1 MKRILSLKKK
11 PSNTTETQQLELK
24 IDRFPEKDRNFSK
37 GGRSFYFFDF
47 DDNLAILP
55 TPIYVFHKT
64 DQHQLKLSSDEFA
77 QVSTSLGCFGPYK
90 DYYVDFCDLRGSF
103 RNFRDHRLSLKGRI
117 LGEQQSFVKDVQQAL
132 RVSEALWKGPSWSCF
147 YHAVFNQ
154 RPISMI
160 TARGHR
166 SETLKQGIR
175 VMVEHGYLPCEPNY
189 LSIFPVSHP
198 KVRVRLGGGESEYS
212 VPHLKRAAI
221 RASVETAFQTYGF
234 SPFHRFGM
242 SDDDPKNLKFIYDEM
257 VELKRSYPRNSFFVI
272 STHKG
277 QLRKREVFLDH
288 FTDQLIESEKQ
299 LDLFDNT
306 SPLES
311 S

>member
-1 MKRILSLKKK
+1 MADGW
-11 PSNTTETQQLELK
+11 LEK
-24 IDRFPEKDRNFSK
+24 AEN
-37 GGRSFYFFDF
+37 
-47 DDNLAILP
+47 
-55 TPIYVFHKT
+55 
-64 DQHQLKLSSDEFA
+64 SSPA
-77 QVSTSLGCFGPYK
+77 Q
-90 DYYVDFCDLRGSF
+90 
-103 RNFRDHRLSLKGRI
+103 
-117 LGEQQSFVKDVQQAL
+117 
-132 RVSEALWKGPSWSCF
+132 SEAG
-147 YHAVFNQ
+147 FN
-154 RPISMI
+154 
-160 TARGHR
+160 
-166 SETLKQGIR
+166 L
-175 VMVEHGYLPCEPNY
+175 
-189 LSIFPVSHP
+189 
-198 KVRVRLGGGESEYS
+198 
-212 VPHLKRAAI
+212 I

-311 S
+311 SWYTSSLKTDILKKITIVRWALVR